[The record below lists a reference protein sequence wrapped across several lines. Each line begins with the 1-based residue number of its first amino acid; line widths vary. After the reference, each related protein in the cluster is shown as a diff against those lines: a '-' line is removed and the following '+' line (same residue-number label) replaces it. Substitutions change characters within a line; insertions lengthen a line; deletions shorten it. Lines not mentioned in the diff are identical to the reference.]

1 MLKSESRVTY
11 LETLHP
17 ETGAEALS
25 RNREAYPGHWAAVWA
40 EAVLID
46 EDTHQPPP
54 QPQEERNAPVSVE
67 SGDNDDK
74 TEQKVQSCP
83 TYNVGV
89 LIFGWSL
96 LIAAV
101 SATFGME
108 LFGSICFVL
117 AAGFNWVYRMLGEA
131 GGLAVIVQSIFG
143 LMYLTLSFVDSLLL
157 VIGTLVTE
165 LLAWVVF
172 VLCSLFG
179 GLSAGSEWHQS
190 TRRLCHLTRWAFRG
204 FHEEWDC
211 RRGFIPP
218 AKPSDG
224 SACMSTASSTN
235 TTQRDNTTQPED
247 GIIVVTSAEVVIE
260 VEPESVNIEQSHSD
274 SKH

>member
-1 MLKSESRVTY
+1 MLNRESRVTY

-17 ETGAEALS
+17 ETGSEALS
-25 RNREAYPGHWAAVWA
+25 RDREAYPGHWTAVWA

-54 QPQEERNAPVSVE
+54 QPQEERNNLVGVSVT
-67 SGDNDDK
+67 SGDNDD
-74 TEQKVQSCP
+74 ESEHKVQSCP
-83 TYNVGV
+83 TYNFAV

-108 LFGSICFVL
+108 LAGAVCFII

-131 GGLAVIVQSIFG
+131 GGLAVLVQSFFG
-143 LMYLTLSFVDSLLL
+143 LLYLTLSFVDSLLL

-172 VLCSLFG
+172 VLCALFG
-179 GLSAGSEWHQS
+179 GLPAGSEWHQS

-224 SACMSTASSTN
+224 SACLSTAISS
-235 TTQRDNTTQPED
+235 NTTQPDDGSVSVTCED
-247 GIIVVTSAEVVIE
+247 VVIE
-260 VEPESVNIEQSHSD
+260 VEPESVKIEQSCLHT
-274 SKH
+274 KH